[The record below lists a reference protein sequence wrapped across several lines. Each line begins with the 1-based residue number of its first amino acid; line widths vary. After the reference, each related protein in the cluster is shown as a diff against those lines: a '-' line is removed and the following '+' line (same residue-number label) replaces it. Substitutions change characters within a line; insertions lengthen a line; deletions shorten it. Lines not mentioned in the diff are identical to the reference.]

1 MPKGLEQLQAEKLN
15 LITELTQAGDMRRG
29 SITEVFRRC
38 GKDNCACAAADH
50 DGHGPYYAYTVK
62 VDAKTKTLQLRP
74 GPLLSKLEREVDEY
88 KKFRETADRVI
99 EISEQICD
107 ARPVADATAQEKKR
121 RFQKR
126 SRSRSL
132 PKLKR

>member
-50 DGHGPYYAYTVK
+50 HGHGPYYAYTVK

-132 PKLKR
+132 AKLKR